1 VNFWGIINLKLLL
14 DVLFAIGFGLLLFS
28 RVKEQRTLWLLRG
41 YLFLVSTAWFIQRYA
56 DLPLTSKLIDAVVLA
71 CSLSLAILWQG
82 ELRRLMELLG
92 TGRLAVLLGNPPKEF
107 RATSTTITQLVDTA
121 GKLSQNRRGALIVVD
136 LGSDLRPED
145 FLYSGT
151 NIEAQLSTDL
161 LINLFATDT
170 PLHDGAVLVKGNKI
184 ISAGVIL
191 PLSRQGISRY
201 GTRHLA
207 ALGITERFDRCI
219 CIVVSEETG
228 TLSLANQGKLE
239 RPITSSRLQELLVNL
254 IGNQNSIGTNKSSLA
269 IKKLVKEVFQKVG
282 IEESRLDS
290 FPHQFSGG
298 MRQRVSIAM
307 ALALKPKLL
316 IADEPTTSLDTIT
329 SFEIMQ
335 EIIHLCNEFD
345 TTLILI
351 SHDINLAAKWCKK
364 VAIIE
369 KGSIVEKGNVSDL
382 SCKTAVHHRKVAN
395 HY

>member
-1 VNFWGIINLKLLL
+1 MNFWGIINLKFLL
-14 DVLFAIGFGLLLFS
+14 DVLFAIGFGILLFS

-41 YLFLVSTAWFIQRYA
+41 YLFLVSSAWFIQRYA
-56 DLPLTSKLIDAVVLA
+56 YLPLTSKLIDAVVLA

-107 RATSTTITQLVDTA
+107 RANSNTITQLVDTA

-239 RPITSSRLQELLVNL
+239 RPITSSRLQELLGNL
-254 IGNQNSIGTNKSSLA
+254 IGNQNSMVASKPSLSSTALSQKQNPSDKVPNEINEKEANKSEIVSN
-269 IKKLVKEVFQKVG
+269 IK
-282 IEESRLDS
+282 D
-290 FPHQFSGG
+290 
-298 MRQRVSIAM
+298 
-307 ALALKPKLL
+307 
-316 IADEPTTSLDTIT
+316 
-329 SFEIMQ
+329 
-335 EIIHLCNEFD
+335 
-345 TTLILI
+345 
-351 SHDINLAAKWCKK
+351 
-364 VAIIE
+364 
-369 KGSIVEKGNVSDL
+369 
-382 SCKTAVHHRKVAN
+382 
-395 HY
+395 

>member
-1 VNFWGIINLKLLL
+1 MIFWGFINLKFLL
-14 DVLFAIGFGLLLFS
+14 DVLFAVGFGLLLFS
-28 RVKEQRTLWLLRG
+28 RVKEPRTLWLLRG
-41 YLFLVSTAWFIQRYA
+41 YLFLVSFAWFIQRYVY
-56 DLPLTSKLIDAVVLA
+56 LPLTSKLIDAVVLA

-107 RATSTTITQLVDTA
+107 RATSTTITQLVDAA

-170 PLHDGAVLVKGNKI
+170 PLHDGAVLVRGNKI
-184 ISAGVIL
+184 VSAGVIL

-228 TLSLANQGKLE
+228 TLSLSNQGKLE
-239 RPITSSRLQELLVNL
+239 RPITSSRLQELLINL
-254 IGNQNSIGTNKSSLA
+254 IGNQNPLSTSKSSLN
-269 IKKLVKEVFQKVG
+269 K
-282 IEESRLDS
+282 
-290 FPHQFSGG
+290 
-298 MRQRVSIAM
+298 
-307 ALALKPKLL
+307 
-316 IADEPTTSLDTIT
+316 TTSSQKISTGDNIT
-329 SFEIMQ
+329 
-335 EIIHLCNEFD
+335 
-345 TTLILI
+345 
-351 SHDINLAAKWCKK
+351 K
-364 VAIIE
+364 
-369 KGSIVEKGNVSDL
+369 
-382 SCKTAVHHRKVAN
+382 KTAVIDSNKSEN
-395 HY
+395 FSSIKD

>member
-1 VNFWGIINLKLLL
+1 MNFWGIVNLKFLL
-14 DVLFAIGFGLLLFS
+14 DVLFAIGLGLLLFS

-41 YLFLVSTAWFIQRYA
+41 YLFLVSFAWFIQRYA
-56 DLPLTSKLIDAVVLA
+56 YLPLTSKLIDAVVLA

-92 TGRLAVLLGNPPKEF
+92 TGRLTVLLGNPPKEF
-107 RATSTTITQLVDTA
+107 RAGSTTIMQLVDTA
-121 GKLSQNRRGALIVVD
+121 GKLSQNRRGALVVVD

-151 NIEAQLSTDL
+151 KIEAQLSTDL

-228 TLSLANQGKLE
+228 TISLANQGKLE
-239 RPITSSRLQELLVNL
+239 RPITSSRLQELLVEL
-254 IGNQNSIGTNKSSLA
+254 IGNQNSLGTAKTSLNKTTSSQITKPDDNIRKNISEQENNKSESFSN
-269 IKKLVKEVFQKVG
+269 IKE
-282 IEESRLDS
+282 
-290 FPHQFSGG
+290 
-298 MRQRVSIAM
+298 
-307 ALALKPKLL
+307 
-316 IADEPTTSLDTIT
+316 
-329 SFEIMQ
+329 
-335 EIIHLCNEFD
+335 
-345 TTLILI
+345 
-351 SHDINLAAKWCKK
+351 
-364 VAIIE
+364 
-369 KGSIVEKGNVSDL
+369 
-382 SCKTAVHHRKVAN
+382 
-395 HY
+395 

>member
-1 VNFWGIINLKLLL
+1 MNFWGFINLKLLL
-14 DVLFAIGFGLLLFS
+14 DVLFAVGFGLLLFT

-41 YLFLVSTAWFIQRYA
+41 YLFLVSFAWFIQRYVY
-56 DLPLTSKLIDAVVLA
+56 LPLTSKLIDAVVLA

-107 RATSTTITQLVDTA
+107 RATSTSITQLVDAA
-121 GKLSQNRRGALIVVD
+121 GKLSQNRKGALIVVD

-239 RPITSSRLQELLVNL
+239 RPITSSRLQELLINL
-254 IGNQNSIGTNKSSLA
+254 VGNQNSLTTTKSSLN
-269 IKKLVKEVFQKVG
+269 K
-282 IEESRLDS
+282 
-290 FPHQFSGG
+290 
-298 MRQRVSIAM
+298 
-307 ALALKPKLL
+307 
-316 IADEPTTSLDTIT
+316 TTSSQKMNPNDIIT
-329 SFEIMQ
+329 DNI
-335 EIIHLCNEFD
+335 NEKDSNKSESLFNTKD
-345 TTLILI
+345 
-351 SHDINLAAKWCKK
+351 
-364 VAIIE
+364 
-369 KGSIVEKGNVSDL
+369 
-382 SCKTAVHHRKVAN
+382 
-395 HY
+395 

>member
-14 DVLFAIGFGLLLFS
+14 DILFAVGFGLLLFS

-41 YLFLVSTAWFIQRYA
+41 YLFLVSSAWFIQRYA
-56 DLPLTSKLIDAVVLA
+56 YLPLTSKLIDAVVLA

-107 RATSTTITQLVDTA
+107 RATSTTITQLVDTS

-151 NIEAQLSTDL
+151 NIEAQISTDL

-228 TLSLANQGKLE
+228 TISLANQGKLE
-239 RPITSSRLQELLVNL
+239 RPITSSRLQELLINL
-254 IGNQNSIGTNKSSLA
+254 IGNQNSMGTNKSTLGKNSLSQNKNLSDN
-269 IKKLVKEVFQKVG
+269 I
-282 IEESRLDS
+282 DS
-290 FPHQFSGG
+290 DKNEK
-298 MRQRVSIAM
+298 MTE
-307 ALALKPKLL
+307 KP
-316 IADEPTTSLDTIT
+316 TI
-329 SFEIMQ
+329 F
-335 EIIHLCNEFD
+335 
-345 TTLILI
+345 
-351 SHDINLAAKWCKK
+351 INK
-364 VAIIE
+364 
-369 KGSIVEKGNVSDL
+369 ND
-382 SCKTAVHHRKVAN
+382 
-395 HY
+395 

>member
-1 VNFWGIINLKLLL
+1 MNFWGLINLKLLL
-14 DVLFAIGFGLLLFS
+14 DVLFAVGFGLLLFS

-41 YLFLVSTAWFIQRYA
+41 YLFLVSLAWFIQRYA
-56 DLPLTSKLIDAVVLA
+56 YLPLTSKLIDAVVLA

-107 RATSTTITQLVDTA
+107 RANSNTINHLVDAA
-121 GKLSQNRRGALIVVD
+121 GKLSQNRKGALVVVD

-170 PLHDGAVLVKGNKI
+170 PLHDGAVLIKGNKI

-239 RPITSSRLQELLVNL
+239 RPITSSRLQELLREL
-254 IGNQNSIGTNKSSLA
+254 IGNNNTIVNSKSS
-269 IKKLVKEVFQKVG
+269 
-282 IEESRLDS
+282 
-290 FPHQFSGG
+290 
-298 MRQRVSIAM
+298 
-307 ALALKPKLL
+307 
-316 IADEPTTSLDTIT
+316 
-329 SFEIMQ
+329 
-335 EIIHLCNEFD
+335 
-345 TTLILI
+345 
-351 SHDINLAAKWCKK
+351 INK
-364 VAIIE
+364 
-369 KGSIVEKGNVSDL
+369 NVSSQNKVQTDNIA
-382 SCKTAVHHRKVAN
+382 SSTIDKTTHKSEN
-395 HY
+395 

>member
-1 VNFWGIINLKLLL
+1 VNFWGILNLKLLL

-41 YLFLVSTAWFIQRYA
+41 YLFLVSFAWFIQRYA
-56 DLPLTSKLIDAVVLA
+56 YLPLTTKLIDALVLA

-239 RPITSSRLQELLVNL
+239 RPITSSRLQELLANL
-254 IGNQNSIGTNKSSLA
+254 IGNQNSMGGNKASLSKNVSSQKTGSSDN
-269 IKKLVKEVFQKVG
+269 IISDINKK
-282 IEESRLDS
+282 ESEKS
-290 FPHQFSGG
+290 EIF
-298 MRQRVSIAM
+298 IN
-307 ALALKPKLL
+307 KPGL
-316 IADEPTTSLDTIT
+316 T
-329 SFEIMQ
+329 
-335 EIIHLCNEFD
+335 NEF
-345 TTLILI
+345 
-351 SHDINLAAKWCKK
+351 
-364 VAIIE
+364 
-369 KGSIVEKGNVSDL
+369 
-382 SCKTAVHHRKVAN
+382 RKS
-395 HY
+395 